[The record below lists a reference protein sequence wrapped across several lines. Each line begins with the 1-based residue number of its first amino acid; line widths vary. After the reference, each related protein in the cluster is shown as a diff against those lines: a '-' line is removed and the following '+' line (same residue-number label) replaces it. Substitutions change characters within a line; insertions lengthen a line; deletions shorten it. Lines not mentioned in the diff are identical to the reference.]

1 VTGSRE
7 FSPTMS
13 EGQAKVLLL
22 GCGAWG
28 RNVARELAGL
38 DALALICDSDEARG
52 RAIAKELDVEFAANR
67 AAAFARGDISA
78 VAIATP
84 AATHAEMAIA
94 ALDAGKHVYV
104 EKPIALSLSDAHAMA
119 AKAREAD
126 RVLMVGHLLQ
136 YHPVFVKLLALVRG
150 GALGRLQYI
159 YSNRLNQGR
168 IRTEENALW
177 SLAPHDFSM
186 ILALSGESPCRV
198 SASGKAAVQP
208 ALADLAIVDLAF
220 ASGLKAHVFSSW
232 LNPYKEHR
240 LAVVGDAAMAVFDD
254 TAPDWEDKLV
264 LYRHAVKWNG
274 AVPEFVK
281 GAGEKIAVEKGEPL
295 RAEMQHFLDCVA
307 GKCSPRTDA
316 AEAIGV
322 LEVLSV
328 AQRALDGGSP
338 VTISPNSNIAAN
350 AFIHESAVID
360 ADVTIGE
367 NTKIWH
373 FSHILGHSRVGAR
386 CVIGQNVTIG
396 PDVSIGNGCKIQNNV
411 SVYKGVTLEDDVFCG
426 PSMVFTNVLTPR
438 AHVERKNEFAATLVK
453 RGATLGA
460 NCTIICG
467 HTIGEYAMVGA
478 GAVVTKDV
486 EPHALMLG
494 NPARRAGW
502 VSRSGERLGTDL
514 VCPRTGEVY
523 VETTEGL
530 RLK

>member
-1 VTGSRE
+1 MTGSRE
-7 FSPTMS
+7 IFREMS
-13 EGQAKVLLL
+13 DDLSKVVLL

-28 RNVARELAGL
+28 RNIARVLAGL
-38 DALALICDSDEARG
+38 NALALICDSDENRG
-52 RAIAKELDVEFAANR
+52 RAFARDLDVEFTADR
-67 AAAFARGDISA
+67 AVAFARADIAA

-84 AATHAEMAIA
+84 AVTHTEMALA

-119 AKAREAD
+119 AKAHEKS

-136 YHPVFVKLLALVRG
+136 YHPVFVKLLALVRE
-150 GALGRLQYI
+150 GALGKLQYV

-186 ILALSGESPCRV
+186 ILALAGESPSRV
-198 SASGKAAVQP
+198 AASGQAAVQP
-208 ALADLAIVDLAF
+208 ALADLATVDLAF
-220 ASGLKAHVFSSW
+220 PSGLKAHVFCSW

-240 LAVVGDAAMAVFDD
+240 LTVVGDKAMAVFDD
-254 TAPDWEDKLV
+254 TAPEWEDKLI
-264 LYRHAVKWNG
+264 LYRHSVKWNG
-274 AVPEFVK
+274 SVPEFVK
-281 GAGEKIAVEKGEPL
+281 GAGEKIAVDNGEPL
-295 RAEMQHFLDCVA
+295 HAEMQHFLDCIA
-307 GKCSPRTDA
+307 GKHAPRTDA
-316 AEAIGV
+316 AEATRV
-322 LEVLSV
+322 LEVL
-328 AQRALDGGSP
+328 AAAERALDGGGA
-338 VTISPNSNIAAN
+338 VTISSNSNIAST

-360 ADVTIGE
+360 ADVSIGE
-367 NTKIWH
+367 RTKVWH
-373 FSHILGHSRVGAR
+373 FAHVLGHSRIGDA

-396 PDVSIGNGCKIQNNV
+396 PDVTIGNGCKIQNNV

-438 AHVERKNEFAATLVK
+438 AHVERKNEFASTLVK

-460 NCTIICG
+460 NCTIVCG

-486 EPHALMLG
+486 EPHALVLG
-494 NPARRAGW
+494 NPARRVGW
-502 VSRSGERLGTDL
+502 VSRSGERLGSDF
-514 VCPRTGEVY
+514 VCPRTGERY
-523 VETTEGL
+523 AETRDGL

>member
-1 VTGSRE
+1 MAMAERARNVAL
-7 FSPTMS
+7 M
-13 EGQAKVLLL
+13 

-28 RNVARELAGL
+28 RNIARVLGELN
-38 DALALICDSDEARG
+38 ALALICDSDEARG
-52 RAIAKELDVEFAANR
+52 QAIARELDVDFTTDRNSVFER
-67 AAAFARGDISA
+67 SDIAA

-84 AATHAEMAIA
+84 AVTHAEMAMA

-104 EKPIALSLSDAHAMA
+104 EKPIALSMDDARAIA
-119 AKAREAD
+119 AKACEKS

-136 YHPVFVKLLALVRG
+136 YHPVFVKLLALVRE
-150 GALGRLQYI
+150 GALGKLQYV

-186 ILALSGESPCRV
+186 ILALAGESPSRV
-198 SASGKAAVQP
+198 AASGQAAVQ
-208 ALADLAIVDLAF
+208 AGLFDLANVDLAF
-220 ASGLKAHVFSSW
+220 PSGLKAHVFCSW

-240 LAVVGDAAMAVFDD
+240 LAVAGEHAMAVFDD

-264 LYRHAVKWNG
+264 LYRHCVKWNG
-274 AVPEFVK
+274 NVPEFSK

-307 GKCSPRTDA
+307 GRSAPRTDA
-316 AEAIGV
+316 AEATRV
-322 LEVLSV
+322 LEVLAA
-328 AQRALDGGSP
+328 AQRALDGGGA
-338 VTISPNSNIAAN
+338 VTISPDSNIASS
-350 AFIHESAVID
+350 AFVHETAVID
-360 ADVTIGE
+360 AGVSIGDG
-367 NTKIWH
+367 TKIWH
-373 FSHILGHSRVGAR
+373 FAHVLGRSRIGNA

-396 PDVSIGNGCKIQNNV
+396 PDVTIGNGCKIQNNV

-438 AHVERKNEFAATLVK
+438 AHVERKNEFAPTLVK

-460 NCTIICG
+460 NCTIVCG

-486 EPHALMLG
+486 APHALVLG
-494 NPARRAGW
+494 NPARAAGW
-502 VSRSGERLGTDL
+502 VSRSGERLGADL
-514 VCPRTGEVY
+514 VCPRTGERY
-523 VETTEGL
+523 VETKDGL